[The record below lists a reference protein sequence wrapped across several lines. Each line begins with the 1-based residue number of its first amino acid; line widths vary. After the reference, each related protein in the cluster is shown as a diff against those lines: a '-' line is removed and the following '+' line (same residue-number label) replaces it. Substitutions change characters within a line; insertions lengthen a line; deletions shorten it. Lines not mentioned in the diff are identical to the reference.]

1 MNILLFFSSSGGIQH
16 DIMSFYAS
24 INTNTSYVNNPNVI
38 RQPAY
43 AVVQQLL
50 AKSRVCLFPHILLKG
65 G

>member
-24 INTNTSYVNNPNVI
+24 NKASTSYVNNPNVI

-43 AVVQQLL
+43 AVVQQLF
-50 AKSRVCLFPHILLKG
+50 AKNRVRLFPHILLKG